1 MGRVIQLEFCEQ
13 NILKAL
19 NVSYTVIYTHSYI
32 SHNHTFAM
40 IKTMKAVKICCI
52 LYFTWLKYMYVDY
65 AERTIYPTLNRLP
78 NQDY

>member
-52 LYFTWLKYMYVDY
+52 LYFT
-65 AERTIYPTLNRLP
+65 
-78 NQDY
+78 